1 MSLGEIDA
9 FVDAMV
15 APLAAGVSAL
25 IFAEIRLFGVGFP
38 LVVLWLAAAGVFFTV
53 YLRGIS
59 VFGFRHAVGVVMGR
73 HVRPG
78 SPGEVSHFQ
87 ALSTALSGT
96 VGIGNIA
103 GVAVAIGLGGPG
115 AAFWLAVAGFLGMS
129 TKFAECTLGV
139 LYRRQ
144 NPDGSVSGG
153 PMYYLERGLAET
165 GKARLGRF
173 LGIFYALG
181 IVIGCMGIGNMFQV
195 NQAYSQFVG
204 VTGGAESWFADKG
217 WLFGFIM
224 AVLVASVIVG
234 GIRSIARVTQ
244 FLVPIMAVLY
254 LGTGLI
260 VIAFNAEALPWAL
273 REIVT
278 QAFTGEAAAG
288 GALGAL
294 IIGFQRAVFSNEAGI
309 GSAAIAHSAVRTDR
323 PTTEGHVAL
332 LEPFLDTLV
341 ICMVTALVI
350 ITTGYFEPEFATG
363 RDGIAM
369 TSAAFGRTFAF
380 FPNLLAVAAILFA
393 FSTMLAWSYYGLK
406 GFTYLVGERDT
417 LALGFKVVF
426 CAFVVLGAML
436 QLTSILDFSDAMVFV
451 ICIPNILG
459 LYLLAPRLR
468 REMATYAAQ
477 RKQDGADA
485 AATEGKP

>member
-1 MSLGEIDA
+1 MGEIDA
-9 FVDAMV
+9 WVDAMV

-25 IFAEIRLFGVGFP
+25 IFAEIKVFGAGFP
-38 LVVLWLAAAGVFFTV
+38 LVVLWLVAAGVFFTF

-59 VFGFRHAVGVVMGR
+59 IFGFRHAVSLVLGR
-73 HVRPG
+73 EDRDARH
-78 SPGEVSHFQ
+78 GEVSHFQ

-139 LYRRQ
+139 MYRREH
-144 NPDGSVSGG
+144 PDGSVSGG

-165 GKARLGRF
+165 GRARLGRA
-173 LGIFYALG
+173 LGIFYAVG

-195 NQAYSQFVG
+195 NQAFSQFVS
-204 VTGGAESWFADKG
+204 VTGGSESWFANKG
-217 WLFGFIM
+217 WLFGLGM
-224 AVLVASVIVG
+224 AVLVGAVIVG

-244 FLVPIMAVLY
+244 ILVPVMAILY
-254 LGTGLI
+254 LVTGLI
-260 VIAFNAEALPWAL
+260 VIAFNAEALPWAV
-273 REIVT
+273 REIFV

-332 LEPFLDTLV
+332 LEPFIDTLV

-350 ITTGYFEPEFATG
+350 ITTGYFDPDFAAG
-363 RDGIAM
+363 RNGIEM
-369 TSAAFGRTFAF
+369 TSAAFARTFPF
-380 FPNLLAVAAILFA
+380 FPNLLAVAAIMFA

-406 GFTYLVGERDT
+406 GFTYLVGERE
-417 LALGFKVVF
+417 LPAIGFKAVF
-426 CAFVVLGAML
+426 CLFIVLGAML

-459 LYLLAPRLR
+459 LYLLGPRLR
-468 REMATYAAQ
+468 REMAVYVADRARDRAQ
-477 RKQDGADA
+477 G
-485 AATEGKP
+485 TERGEVG

>member
-1 MSLGEIDA
+1 M
-9 FVDAMV
+9 
-15 APLAAGVSAL
+15 
-25 IFAEIRLFGVGFP
+25 
-38 LVVLWLAAAGVFFTV
+38 
-53 YLRGIS
+53 
-59 VFGFRHAVGVVMGR
+59 
-73 HVRPG
+73 
-78 SPGEVSHFQ
+78 
-87 ALSTALSGT
+87 
-96 VGIGNIA
+96 GIGNIA

>member
-1 MSLGEIDA
+1 M
-9 FVDAMV
+9 

-25 IFAEIRLFGVGFP
+25 IFAEIRLFGVGVP
-38 LVVLWLAAAGVFFTV
+38 LVVLWLVAAGVFFTF

-59 VFGFRHAVGVVMGR
+59 IFGFRHAVGVVMGR
-73 HVRPG
+73 HNRPG
-78 SPGEVSHFQ
+78 SQGEVSHFQ

-139 LYRRQ
+139 LYRHQ

-173 LGIFYALG
+173 LGIFYAVG
-181 IVIGCMGIGNMFQV
+181 IVIGGMGIGNMFQV
-195 NQAYSQFVG
+195 NQAYTQFVG
-204 VTGGAESWFADKG
+204 VTGGAESFFADKG
-217 WLFGFIM
+217 WLFGLVM
-224 AVLVASVIVG
+224 AGLVAAVIVG

-244 FLVPIMAVLY
+244 FLVPIMAVIY
-254 LGTGLI
+254 LGTGL
-260 VIAFNAEALPWAL
+260 VVLAFNAEALPWAL
-273 REIVT
+273 QEIIT
-278 QAFTGEAAAG
+278 KAFTGEAAAG

-309 GSAAIAHSAVRTDR
+309 GSAAIAHSAVRTER
-323 PTTEGHVAL
+323 PATEGHVAL
-332 LEPFLDTLV
+332 LEPFIDTLV

-350 ITTGYFEPEFATG
+350 ITTGYFEPDFAAG
-363 RDGIAM
+363 RDGISM

-380 FPNLLAVAAILFA
+380 FPNLLALAAILFA

-406 GFTYLVGERDT
+406 GFTYLVGERDS

-426 CAFVVLGAML
+426 CVFVVLGAML
-436 QLTSILDFSDAMVFV
+436 QMTSILDFSDAMVFV

-477 RKQDGADA
+477 REQDRIDVANNGG
-485 AATEGKP
+485 EQ

>member
-1 MSLGEIDA
+1 MGEIDA
-9 FVDAMV
+9 WVDALV

-25 IFAEIRLFGVGFP
+25 IFAEIRVFGVGFP
-38 LVVLWLAAAGVFFTV
+38 LVVLWLVAAGVFFTF
-53 YLRGIS
+53 YLRGVSI
-59 VFGFRHAVGVVMGR
+59 FGFRHAVSLVLGR
-73 HVRPG
+73 EDREAKH
-78 SPGEVSHFQ
+78 GEVSHFQ
-87 ALSTALSGT
+87 ALATALSGT

-139 LYRRQ
+139 LYRRE

-165 GKARLGRF
+165 GRARLGRA
-173 LGIFYALG
+173 LGIFYAVG

-217 WLFGFIM
+217 WLFGLVM
-224 AVLVASVIVG
+224 AGLVGAVIVG

-244 FLVPIMAVLY
+244 VLVPFMAVLY
-254 LGTGLI
+254 LATGLM
-260 VIAFNAEALPWAL
+260 VIAFNAEALPWAF
-273 REIVT
+273 REIFV

-363 RDGIAM
+363 RNGIAM
-369 TSAAFGRTFAF
+369 TSAAFERTFPF

-406 GFTYLVGERDT
+406 GFTYLVGERE
-417 LALGFKVVF
+417 LPAAGFKVVF
-426 CAFVVLGAML
+426 CAFVMLGAML

-459 LYLLAPRLR
+459 LYLLGPRLR
-468 REMATYAAQ
+468 REMASYALQ
-477 RKQDGADA
+477 RAADRA
-485 AATEGKP
+485 AASAGEKQP